1 MCELIRLAE
10 VVANEADPLK
20 ALEAAAA
27 MRAELEE
34 QIVVLAGRV
43 VVNGRGWPKV
53 ARVLGVTRQAVHRRY
68 AALVT
73 PVDGEGHSGGRFT
86 GPQVR

>member
-1 MCELIRLAE
+1 MCELIRLA
-10 VVANEADPLK
+10 VLVTNEPDPLR

-34 QIVVLAGRV
+34 QIVVLTGRV

-53 ARVLGVTRQAVHRRY
+53 AWALGMTRQGAHRRY
-68 AALVT
+68 AALVA
-73 PVDGEGHSGGRFT
+73 PLDDDGHSGGSVT